1 MENQNFATTR
11 NFTSSYSGDAIRA
24 YILKALIG
32 GETLSTEGL
41 KIETGVKYKRVI
53 KKFTSTDIVQS
64 GGCDFTPAGT
74 LTISEG
80 VLEPQKIKI
89 NEQICFEDLYN
100 LWDAEEMAEGMNNE
114 DVPQPVIDAMVEEFI
129 NQSQKSVEEM
139 IWQGDVTG
147 GTGSVLDLI
156 DGYERILKDGNEIRV
171 TGTTLTNTN
180 IVTEMNKMFDVL
192 PSGVKSKRGKGEL
205 VLFVSHKAAFLYE
218 QNLAAQGLNTTAI
231 AQLPSIYGVEVKP
244 VGGLSSDDV
253 MVLGAR
259 DNFYFGTDAMADW
272 NDIKALDQRDVDGSE
287 YVNFVLKGKLDV
299 AIGFTSEVVHYY

>member
-1 MENQNFATTR
+1 MATTR
-11 NFTSSYSGDAIRA
+11 SFTSTYSGDAIRA

-32 GETLSTEGL
+32 GETLSTDGL
-41 KIETGVKYKRVI
+41 NIQTGVKYKRVI
-53 KKFTSTDIVQS
+53 KKFTSTDIIQS

-89 NEQICFEDLYN
+89 NEQICFEDLYT

-114 DVPQPVIDAMVEEFI
+114 DVPQPVIDAMVEEFVG
-129 NQSQKSVEEM
+129 QTQKAVEEM

-147 GTGSVLDLI
+147 GTGTVKDLI
-156 DGYERILKDGNEIRV
+156 DGYERLLKDGNEIRV
-171 TGTTLTNTN
+171 TGTTLSGSN
-180 IVTEMNKMFDVL
+180 IVTEMNKCIEAL
-192 PSGVKSKRGKGEL
+192 PAGVKSKRSRGEL
-205 VLFVSHKAAFLYE
+205 VFFVSHKAAFLYE
-218 QNLAAQGLNTTAI
+218 QNLAAQGDNTTAVG
-231 AQLPSIYGVEVKP
+231 QSPSIYGIEVKA

-259 DNFYFGTDAMADW
+259 DNFYFGTDAMSDW
-272 NDIKALDQRDVDGSE
+272 NDLKALDQRDVDGSE

>member
-1 MENQNFATTR
+1 MATTR
-11 NFTSSYSGDAIRA
+11 NFTSSYAGDAIRA

-41 KIETGVKYKRVI
+41 KIETSVKYKKVI

-74 LTISEG
+74 LTIAEG

-89 NEQICFEDLYN
+89 NEQICFEDLYS

-114 DVPQPVIDAMVEEFI
+114 DVPQPVIDAMVNEFV
-129 NQSQKSVEEM
+129 NQTQKSVEQM
-139 IWQGDVTG
+139 IWQSSITG
-147 GTGSVLDLI
+147 GTGILSLI
-156 DGYERILKDGNEIRV
+156 DGYEQLLKDGSEVRV
-171 TGTTLTNTN
+171 TGTTLTASN
-180 IVTEMNKMFDVL
+180 IVTEMNKVINAI
-192 PSGVKSKRGKGEL
+192 PAGVKKKPRAEL
-205 VLFVSHKAAFLYE
+205 ILFVSHKAAFLYE
-218 QNLAAQGLNTTAI
+218 QNLAAQGNNTTALG
-231 AQLPSIYGVEVKP
+231 QPLSLYGIEVKP

-253 MVLGAR
+253 MVCGAR

-272 NDIKALDQRDVDGSE
+272 NDIKALDQREVDGSE